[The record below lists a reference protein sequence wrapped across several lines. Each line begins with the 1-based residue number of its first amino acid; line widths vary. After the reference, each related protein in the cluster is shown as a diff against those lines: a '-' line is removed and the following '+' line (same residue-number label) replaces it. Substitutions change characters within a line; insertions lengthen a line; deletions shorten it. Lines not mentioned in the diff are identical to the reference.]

1 MKNKIKN
8 ENFFVIQGWMLNELK
23 LKGNDLI
30 VYAIIYG
37 FSQSDNKCYN
47 GSLQYLADFC
57 NSSVNGIQ
65 KNLKNLISKG
75 LINKKEIYIK
85 KVKFC
90 EYTTKLDTIQQS
102 CIGIYNN
109 VNGDIQQSCNNNIDN
124 NINNNIEKE
133 KDKEK
138 EMKIA
143 SYPELKSAIKE
154 DYLYK
159 VASIYKLNKNTIS
172 AILDA
177 FVNINKDKKANVFKF
192 CQHFENWLKTD
203 KGQQAINSTR
213 MTSNNTNNY
222 LQD

>member
-1 MKNKIKN
+1 MESKVKS
-8 ENFFVIQGWMLNELK
+8 ENFVIIQGWMLNELK
-23 LKGNDLI
+23 LKGNDLM

-37 FSQSDNKCYN
+37 FSKSDNKCYN
-47 GSLQYLADFC
+47 GSLQYLADWC

-65 KNLKNLISKG
+65 KNLKNLVSKC

-90 EYTTKLDTIQQS
+90 EYTTKFDTIQLS
-102 CIGIYNN
+102 CMGIYNN
-109 VNGDIQQSCNNNIDN
+109 VNGGIQHSCNNNIDN

-133 KDKEK
+133 NKKEK
-138 EMKIA
+138 MKIA
-143 SYPELKSAIKE
+143 SYPELKSEIKE

-177 FVNINKDKKANVFKF
+177 FVNINKDKQANVFKF

-222 LQD
+222 QQD